1 MIDFEFYLYDKSLQ
15 FDRWIIVGRNLKFF
29 ENCFFFFLSV
39 VYFVEKR
46 IGFESRRVYSQRDT
60 TRDLIKKKGIEPL
73 INLGFREKEIQR
85 FTVTAI
91 KLIERF
97 WNGSNWSLLGRA
109 KKINKA
115 FHSINLIPPSP
126 RNSTSI
132 PTCLKKEKWNLCIS
146 KGKKENVRIFMQ

>member
-1 MIDFEFYLYDKSLQ
+1 MK
-15 FDRWIIVGRNLKFF
+15 IVSS
-29 ENCFFFFLSV
+29 FFFPLYISW
-39 VYFVEKR
+39 K
-46 IGFESRRVYSQRDT
+46 SRLASNRDEFIREFSQRDT
-60 TRDLIKKKGIEPL
+60 TRGLIKKKGIEPL

-132 PTCLKKEKWNLCIS
+132 PTCLKKEKWNLCIC
-146 KGKKENVRIFMQ
+146 KGKKKNIRIFMQ